1 MIKDFY
7 YKSYWRIWYDTKCK
21 NEISYYFSEGET
33 DFSIMFLKTCG
44 KKNKKY
50 DNYCGLKNKN
60 V

>member
-33 DFSIMFLKTCG
+33 DFSIMFLETCG

-50 DNYCGLKNKN
+50 NNYKYD
-60 V
+60 

>member
-7 YKSYWRIWYDTKCK
+7 YKSYWRIWYDTKYK
-21 NEISYYFSEGET
+21 NEIFYHFSEVET

-44 KKNKKY
+44 
-50 DNYCGLKNKN
+50 LKNKN